1 MALNKLRQLDGNSAG
16 VTMPKDD
23 LRLEGL
29 IDENGE
35 LADEHHVHIQR
46 VNDGQ
51 WTLEL
56 VEGIDS

>member
-29 IDENGE
+29 IDENGV
-35 LADEHHVHIQR
+35 LDGEHHVHIHHKG
-46 VNDGQ
+46 DGK
-51 WTLEL
+51 WTVEL
-56 VEGIDS
+56 VADVEI